1 MRLIASKLIASEL
14 IASELIANDRAPNNM
29 YKDKATV
36 YMLTKM
42 ECVVRKRKCLG
53 RKKLQKPYK

>member
-1 MRLIASKLIASEL
+1 MRLIASEL

-42 ECVVRKRKCLG
+42 ESFVRKRKCLG